1 MTKPEPKRRRSA
13 QLAKLAK
20 RGKLDAQATQAT
32 VETPEA
38 PELMGAPEAEHLLY
52 RFGRHVRLLAAPNAE
67 QSPLIFIKNA
77 PPGFAY
83 VGIRVPIGTIAP
95 VHKPRPRRAAA
106 SPLAARQ
113 PALALP
119 TAVSPV
125 HVQVQPQAQVQAV
138 QVQAVQDEGGAQFL
152 RVVVLTELDERE
164 CMSAALEADATE
176 RSFLV
181 RKIAKLLKLLDPIA
195 RAPIALV
202 ASAEALRSIGQA
214 CPSLRTGSFQHIQ
227 VRRGLDPLDID
238 ATAALLTAQVRATP
252 CLNPTGKEDL
262 SVRLAFVYTGDFDH
276 TNLEQQ
282 IVMPESVRVGGGYV
296 YPYAMVNYKYLK
308 ADSEAVELT
317 LSAMSRS
324 DAYINYTPP
333 CAPAL
338 ALALALSSAPAGQPG
353 PVAPVAPHQLVIWL
367 AEDSE

>member
-106 SPLAARQ
+106 SPLSARQ

-119 TAVSPV
+119 TAVSPASP
-125 HVQVQPQAQVQAV
+125 VQV
-138 QVQAVQDEGGAQFL
+138 QVQAVAQDEGGLGGAQFL

-176 RSFLV
+176 RSFLF

-252 CLNPTGKEDL
+252 CLNPPGKEDL

-324 DAYINYTPP
+324 DAYINYTSP

>member
-1 MTKPEPKRRRSA
+1 
-13 QLAKLAK
+13 
-20 RGKLDAQATQAT
+20 
-32 VETPEA
+32 
-38 PELMGAPEAEHLLY
+38 MGAPEAEHLLY

-125 HVQVQPQAQVQAV
+125 QVQAV
-138 QVQAVQDEGGAQFL
+138 QVQVQAQAQVQDEGGAQFL

-282 IVMPESVRVGGGYV
+282 LVMPESVRVGGGYV

>member
-1 MTKPEPKRRRSA
+1 
-13 QLAKLAK
+13 
-20 RGKLDAQATQAT
+20 
-32 VETPEA
+32 
-38 PELMGAPEAEHLLY
+38 MGAPEAEHLLY

-113 PALALP
+113 PALP
-119 TAVSPV
+119 TAVSPASPV
-125 HVQVQPQAQVQAV
+125 QVQAV
-138 QVQAVQDEGGAQFL
+138 QVQVEVQAQAQAQVQDEGGAQFL

-176 RSFLV
+176 RSFLF

-317 LSAMSRS
+317 LSAMHRS

-338 ALALALSSAPAGQPG
+338 ALALSSA